1 MSWWIGQKPD
11 REGSC
16 IVYDFD
22 DRELALIGKTIRPWA
37 RGKSRRY
44 LWKPK
49 HVTQAIDYVR
59 YGQGDIPEF
68 DD

>member
-1 MSWWIGQKPD
+1 LTGGNPTV
-11 REGSC
+11 REGASC
-16 IVYDFD
+16 HDFD

-59 YGQGDIPEF
+59 
-68 DD
+68 

>member
-1 MSWWIGQKPD
+1 M
-11 REGSC
+11 C
-16 IVYDFD
+16 DFD